1 MPTDSAEF
9 EALFHHYPEIIDAM
23 PDTFNS
29 HQFILALAQR
39 YQRQYIELLYT
50 YRASDGPFRDTH
62 NKLAKGLNRF
72 PERVAKGERVNSVD
86 IFGGSGDVRQWSKI
100 AT

>member
-23 PDTFNS
+23 PDTFTS

-50 YRASDGPFRDTH
+50 YRAGDGPFRDTH

-72 PERVAKGERVNSVD
+72 PERVTKGERVNSAD
-86 IFGGSGDVRQWSKI
+86 IFGSSGYARQWRKV
-100 AT
+100 AM

>member
-1 MPTDSAEF
+1 MPVDSEEF
-9 EALFHHYPEIIDAM
+9 AALLTNYPEVLETM
-23 PDTFNS
+23 PATFTS

-62 NKLAKGLNRF
+62 KKLAKGLNRF
-72 PERVAKGERVNSVD
+72 PDRVEKGERVSSTD
-86 IFGGSGDVRQWSKI
+86 IFGGSGDVREWHKVK
-100 AT
+100 T